1 MMDLSAATSLA
12 DPQFLADQI
21 QNRVDLAAGK
31 HIDLASLQLLANT
44 VDDIDIISIIANFI
58 IIIIII
64 LFTRSAVRF
73 VDRMLVNYIP
83 KVVNKVEVKMDET
96 MQLMIRRLVSATI
109 YLMGLMLVILQI
121 PQLHS
126 LATALL
132 AGAGI
137 AGLAIGYASKDS
149 LSNFTSGI
157 FIAIFQPFRVGD
169 FVDFR
174 ADYGQ
179 VEDLTLRHTIIRT
192 SDNRRI
198 IVPNSIMSTEPII
211 NWSIREPEI
220 IWTVDFDLEKAGDI
234 DRARKIIIDKARSNP
249 MVLKDRPIDVL
260 LISSRYSEL
269 TLRLEVTIP
278 GRNMAK
284 VISSEI
290 REAVKKEFEVQ
301 GIPPAPTP

>member
-44 VDDIDIISIIANFI
+44 VDDIDIISILVNFI

-64 LFTRSAVRF
+64 LLTRSAVRF

-109 YLMGLMLVILQI
+109 YLIGLMLVILQI

-179 VEDLTLRHTIIRT
+179 VEDLTLRHTVIRT

-220 IWTVDFDLEKAGDI
+220 VWMVDFDLEKAGDI
-234 DRARKIIIDKARSNP
+234 DRARKIIVDKASSNP

>member
-1 MMDLSAATSLA
+1 MNLSAATSLA

-109 YLMGLMLVILQI
+109 YLIGLMLVILQI

-174 ADYGQ
+174 QDYGQ
-179 VEDLTLRHTIIRT
+179 VEDLTLRHTVIRT

-220 IWTVDFDLEKAGDI
+220 VWMVDFDLEKAGDI
-234 DRARKIIIDKARSNP
+234 DRARKIIVDKASSNP

-278 GRNMAK
+278 GRSVAK